1 MHNSSDWNPNVVVDE
16 QQSPEISNKPQSGT
30 PTASLLNGKVNG
42 HSVTLE
48 GPQLLSNTP
57 TVTHHSVPGPAQAQ
71 RRAPSP
77 AIKSPCFVHSK
88 LQSASLMDWLGTVH
102 DDKPHDLH
110 DKKPHHHSPT
120 HTDGTVSDYSETL
133 SPYDDDEREYAPS
146 LTKKLAETAVG
157 VREVSKKLG

>member
-1 MHNSSDWNPNVVVDE
+1 
-16 QQSPEISNKPQSGT
+16 
-30 PTASLLNGKVNG
+30 
-42 HSVTLE
+42 
-48 GPQLLSNTP
+48 
-57 TVTHHSVPGPAQAQ
+57 
-71 RRAPSP
+71 
-77 AIKSPCFVHSK
+77 
-88 LQSASLMDWLGTVH
+88 MDWLGTVH